1 MSKTNIGLV
10 EYAKAQLGNPYWYGT
25 YGATASE
32 SLYKA
37 KQKQYPK
44 YYTATD
50 FPKQYG
56 KRVHDCVGLIKGYW
70 WSETPTSAPK
80 YNSTQDTSANGLRN
94 KCVEKGDISTIP
106 EIPGV
111 CVFYDGHVGVY
122 IGNGEVIEAKG
133 HAYGVVKTKLK
144 GRGWKYWG
152 KIPNIEYIVET
163 KPEVKEPEIKEPEFK
178 EGDTVEFIGTKHYTS
193 ANGLLGFTCKPGLAK
208 VMRVYQY
215 GKSKHPYQLKKVS
228 GSTSNVNGWC
238 NIEDLKATKLEVSYQ
253 CIHTVVKGDSLWK
266 ISAKYLGKGS
276 RYNEIVKLNN
286 LSKAEIFP
294 GDKLKI
300 PHK

>member
-37 KQKQYPK
+37 KKKQYPQ

-50 FPKQYG
+50 FPSQYG

-80 YNSTQDTSANGLRN
+80 YNKNQDTSANGLR
-94 KCVEKGDISTIP
+94 KACIEQGDISTIP

-122 IGNGEVIEAKG
+122 IGNGEVIEARG

-152 KIPNIEYIVET
+152 KIPNIEYITDT
-163 KPEVKEPEIKEPEFK
+163 KPEVKEPEFK
-178 EGDTVEFIGTKHYTS
+178 EGDVVEFTGTKHYTS
-193 ANGLLGFTCKPGLAK
+193 ANGSTSRSCKPGLAT
-208 VMRVYQY
+208 VVDIYQY
-215 GKSKHPYQLKKVS
+215 GKSKHPYLLKKVA
-228 GSTSNVNGWC
+228 GGTSNVNGWC
-238 NIEDLKATKLEVSYQ
+238 NIEDLKAVKLEPSYQ
-253 CIHTVVKGDSLWK
+253 CIHTVVKGDSLWALAK
-266 ISAKYLGKGS
+266 KYLGKGS
-276 RYNEIVKLNN
+276 RYPEIVALNN
-286 LSKAEIFP
+286 LPKAAIFE
-294 GDKLKI
+294 GDQLKI